1 MILMG
6 NTLCGSLPAM
16 LTVLFWG
23 PLSDKWGRKPI
34 LLIAYAGAVAQIIID
49 FLTIH
54 FDWSPYVFYI
64 GNAIQGA
71 SGGIMALFCAAT
83 SYITDVTTEQNR
95 ALRIYIMEGS
105 FFIALGLVLAGVGMN
120 LLFHMSNEVKNNS

>member
-1 MILMG
+1 MPFRRACLNSGCALAVLHCIGILRSCSCQICKLTLQAQSKTSMILMG

-54 FDWSPYVFYI
+54 F
-64 GNAIQGA
+64 
-71 SGGIMALFCAAT
+71 GI
-83 SYITDVTTEQNR
+83 
-95 ALRIYIMEGS
+95 
-105 FFIALGLVLAGVGMN
+105 
-120 LLFHMSNEVKNNS
+120 